1 MNDGGK
7 YIFTF
12 LDKDEDGLFK
22 DMAEHADVV
31 EFWPSHREDT
41 RFNKPFLWSFA
52 LSVFYFPH
60 LLIDGFQL
68 SGFHRY
74 VIMPLPYDFGRMAIS
89 DFSFVSR
96 NLFCP

>member
-41 RFNKPFLWSFA
+41 RFNKPFKK
-52 LSVFYFPH
+52 
-60 LLIDGFQL
+60 LLMN
-68 SGFHRY
+68 HRIANWGG
-74 VIMPLPYDFGRMAIS
+74 VDVLQHTQIS
-89 DFSFVSR
+89 IPQR
-96 NLFCP
+96 CYL

>member
-31 EFWPSHREDT
+31 EFWPSHRGDT
-41 RFNKPFLWSFA
+41 RFNKPFKK
-52 LSVFYFPH
+52 
-60 LLIDGFQL
+60 LLMNYRIAKWGGGCSTTYTDTH
-68 SGFHRY
+68 SAK
-74 VIMPLPYDFGRMAIS
+74 MLPIA
-89 DFSFVSR
+89 
-96 NLFCP
+96 

>member
-41 RFNKPFLWSFA
+41 RFNKPFKK
-52 LSVFYFPH
+52 
-60 LLIDGFQL
+60 LLMN
-68 SGFHRY
+68 HRIAKWG
-74 VIMPLPYDFGRMAIS
+74 VDVLQHTQIS
-89 DFSFVSR
+89 IPQR
-96 NLFCP
+96 CYL

>member
-41 RFNKPFLWSFA
+41 RFNKPFKK
-52 LSVFYFPH
+52 
-60 LLIDGFQL
+60 LLKI
-68 SGFHRY
+68 
-74 VIMPLPYDFGRMAIS
+74 GRAH
-89 DFSFVSR
+89 V
-96 NLFCP
+96 

>member
-12 LDKDEDGLFK
+12 LDKDDDGLFK

-41 RFNKPFLWSFA
+41 RFNKPFKK
-52 LSVFYFPH
+52 
-60 LLIDGFQL
+60 LLMN
-68 SGFHRY
+68 HRIAKWGGGGCSTTY
-74 VIMPLPYDFGRMAIS
+74 TDIHSAKMLPIA
-89 DFSFVSR
+89 
-96 NLFCP
+96 

>member
-41 RFNKPFLWSFA
+41 RFNKPFKK
-52 LSVFYFPH
+52 
-60 LLIDGFQL
+60 LLMN
-68 SGFHRY
+68 HRI
-74 VIMPLPYDFGRMAIS
+74 VKWGGVDVLQHTQIS
-89 DFSFVSR
+89 IPQR
-96 NLFCP
+96 CYL

>member
-41 RFNKPFLWSFA
+41 RFNKPFKK
-52 LSVFYFPH
+52 
-60 LLIDGFQL
+60 LLMN
-68 SGFHRY
+68 HRIAKGGG
-74 VIMPLPYDFGRMAIS
+74 VDVLQHTQIS
-89 DFSFVSR
+89 IPQR
-96 NLFCP
+96 CYL

>member
-41 RFNKPFLWSFA
+41 RFNKPFKK
-52 LSVFYFPH
+52 
-60 LLIDGFQL
+60 LLMN
-68 SGFHRY
+68 HR
-74 VIMPLPYDFGRMAIS
+74 IAIWGGVDVLQHTQIS
-89 DFSFVSR
+89 IPQR
-96 NLFCP
+96 CYL

>member
-41 RFNKPFLWSFA
+41 RFNKPFKK
-52 LSVFYFPH
+52 
-60 LLIDGFQL
+60 LLMN
-68 SGFHRY
+68 HRIEVLY
-74 VIMPLPYDFGRMAIS
+74 
-89 DFSFVSR
+89 
-96 NLFCP
+96 

>member
-31 EFWPSHREDT
+31 EFWPSHRDC
-41 RFNKPFLWSFA
+41 
-52 LSVFYFPH
+52 
-60 LLIDGFQL
+60 LLYTSPSPRD
-68 SGFHRY
+68 
-74 VIMPLPYDFGRMAIS
+74 
-89 DFSFVSR
+89 
-96 NLFCP
+96 

>member
-41 RFNKPFLWSFA
+41 RFNKPFKK
-52 LSVFYFPH
+52 
-60 LLIDGFQL
+60 LLNN
-68 SGFHRY
+68 HRIAKWGG
-74 VIMPLPYDFGRMAIS
+74 VDVLQHTQIS
-89 DFSFVSR
+89 IPQR
-96 NLFCP
+96 CYL